1 MYLAHYSK
9 DLYNTNM
16 VNKQQLKNI
25 WYQVPPSYYYSL
37 NLGQRW
43 WHDKKWEVLKKL
55 MTDNDFSP
63 KTILEI
69 GCAAGHL
76 TKFTQDLFPRAR
88 VYGIDIYKPAIIEAK
103 MRYPEINFQVAD
115 AHKLPFKKNYF
126 DLVLC
131 SETIEHVLEPNK
143 MLAEIKR
150 VISPKGHVVLEM
162 DSGSPL
168 FRFIWYVWTHFGKGR
183 VWHGSHLHPFSEK
196 ELEQLIKRQ
205 NFCIVRK
212 KLSHFGMAVS
222 FLLTK

>member
-1 MYLAHYSK
+1 MQMSK
-9 DLYNTNM
+9 
-16 VNKQQLKNI
+16 KQLKNI
-25 WYQVPPSYYYSL
+25 WGQVPPDYYYSL
-37 NLGQRW
+37 NLGQRL
-43 WHDKKWEVLKKL
+43 WHDTKWDVLKKL
-55 MTDNDFSP
+55 MTQDNFEP

-76 TKFTQDLFPRAR
+76 TKFTQDLFPKAK
-88 VYGIDIYKPAIIEAK
+88 VWGIDIYKPAIIEAK

-115 AHKLPFKKNYF
+115 AHKLPFNKNYF

-131 SETIEHVLEPNK
+131 SETIEHVLEPAK

-150 VISPKGHVVLEM
+150 VLKTDGRVVLEM

-196 ELEQLIKRQ
+196 ELEQVIRRQ
-205 NFCIVRK
+205 NFHINQK